1 MKKVEAM
8 TIVPKRAELLIE
20 YVNQI
25 LSDDKRVYGEIEIA
39 SANINNERRCTYE
52 ISVPASNFEKHIN
65 TDITL
70 QQCDVLNGQILS
82 TLVLSFAKEETIGI
96 TPYYSIK
103 SMSPLKSGINI
114 INQIGSIVHISFL
127 AQGQEF
133 ESQIEE
139 YNNKLKTATEN
150 KTLLKKLNI
159 PKV

>member
-1 MKKVEAM
+1 
-8 TIVPKRAELLIE
+8 
-20 YVNQI
+20 
-25 LSDDKRVYGEIEIA
+25 
-39 SANINNERRCTYE
+39 
-52 ISVPASNFEKHIN
+52 
-65 TDITL
+65 
-70 QQCDVLNGQILS
+70 
-82 TLVLSFAKEETIGI
+82 
-96 TPYYSIK
+96 
-103 SMSPLKSGINI
+103 MSPLKSGINI